1 MKTTERHR
9 LKTNEVAQT
18 IADLLARWEG
28 SQRRI
33 LAAAVVVVVV
43 AALVGGYFAWQQS
56 RSARAQVLLAEA
68 MAVAAAP
75 VTSAAPAGTPPAPG
89 AYFTERARAEAA
101 LQKFQQVAATY
112 GSTKE
117 GVAARFE
124 AAGLLASLGRTA
136 DAEREFRTLAERDA
150 SSVYGRMARLGLAE
164 VQVQAKQYDAAV
176 ATLRELAG
184 KTDGEIPVDG
194 VLMRLAR
201 AYQLAGRPS
210 EALQTLTRVVEQFP
224 DSLYAAEARR
234 EVQALKAPG
243 RAS

>member
-18 IADLLARWEG
+18 IADLRARWEG
-28 SQRRI
+28 SQRRV
-33 LAAAVVVVVV
+33 LTVAGAVVVV
-43 AALVGGYFAWQQS
+43 AALVGGYVAWQQS

-75 VTSAAPAGTPPAPG
+75 VTSAAPAGTPPTPG
-89 AYFTERARAEAA
+89 GYFTERARAEAA

-112 GSTKE
+112 GSTTE
-117 GVAARFE
+117 GVAARYE

-136 DAEREFRTLAERDA
+136 DAEREFRTLAEQEGRTL
-150 SSVYGRMARLGLAE
+150 YGRMARLGLAE
-164 VQVQAKQYDAAV
+164 VQVQAKQFDAAV
-176 ATLRELAG
+176 ATFRELAG
-184 KTDGEIPVDG
+184 KADGEIPVDG

-201 AYQLAGRPS
+201 AYQLAGRQG
-210 EALQTLTRVVEQFP
+210 EALQTFTRVVEQFP

-234 EVQALKAPG
+234 EIQALKAPG
-243 RAS
+243 QAS

>member
-75 VTSAAPAGTPPAPG
+75 
-89 AYFTERARAEAA
+89 
-101 LQKFQQVAATY
+101 
-112 GSTKE
+112 
-117 GVAARFE
+117 
-124 AAGLLASLGRTA
+124 
-136 DAEREFRTLAERDA
+136 
-150 SSVYGRMARLGLAE
+150 
-164 VQVQAKQYDAAV
+164 
-176 ATLRELAG
+176 
-184 KTDGEIPVDG
+184 
-194 VLMRLAR
+194 
-201 AYQLAGRPS
+201 
-210 EALQTLTRVVEQFP
+210 
-224 DSLYAAEARR
+224 
-234 EVQALKAPG
+234 
-243 RAS
+243 